1 MCRGDFAHEKRED
14 GCHSPAQVLDW
25 HKGTVYPEPV
35 LNRILFATRYT
46 RHLDRHGYIRF
57 QDWRLYGERGL
68 AHQPVNVWVYDDT
81 RKRGTSGRHPFQVSR
96 GAARGSP
103 TDSSQ

>member
-1 MCRGDFAHEKRED
+1 MCRGDFAHEKRD
-14 GCHSPAQVLDW
+14 AGCHSPAQVLSW
-25 HKGTVYPEPV
+25 HKGTVYPESV

-68 AHQPVNVWVYDDT
+68 AHQAVNVWV
-81 RKRGTSGRHPFQVSR
+81 
-96 GAARGSP
+96 
-103 TDSSQ
+103 